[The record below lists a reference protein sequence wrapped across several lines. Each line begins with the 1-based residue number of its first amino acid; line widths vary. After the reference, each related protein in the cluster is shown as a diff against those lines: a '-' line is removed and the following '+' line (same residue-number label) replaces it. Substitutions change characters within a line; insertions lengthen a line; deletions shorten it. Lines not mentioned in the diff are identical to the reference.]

1 VQTGGT
7 WAKVALSNGGR
18 VEQGTALQVTLT
30 GLTPGQR
37 VAATLFSTPIT
48 VSNIPAAD
56 ASGTTRF
63 AVQIPA
69 GFDLGA
75 HRLVI
80 TTAGQ
85 DPIQVG
91 VTVVRPGAL
100 AATGAETPWGIALA
114 GALLLVAGGL
124 AVTLRKRRTTTA

>member
-1 VQTGGT
+1 
-7 WAKVALSNGGR
+7 
-18 VEQGTALQVTLT
+18 
-30 GLTPGQR
+30 
-37 VAATLFSTPIT
+37 

-56 ASGTTRF
+56 ASGTIRF

-100 AATGAETPWGIALA
+100 AVTGAELPWGIALA
-114 GALLLVAGGL
+114 GAFLVVAGGL
-124 AVTLRKRRTTTA
+124 AFALRRRPRIPTAA